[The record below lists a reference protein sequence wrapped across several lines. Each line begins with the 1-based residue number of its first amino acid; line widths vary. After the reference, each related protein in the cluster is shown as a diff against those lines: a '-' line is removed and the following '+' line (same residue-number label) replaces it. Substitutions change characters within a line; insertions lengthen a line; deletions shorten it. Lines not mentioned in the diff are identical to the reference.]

1 MYSCDVVFANS
12 TFTILLLLV
21 DREISEDWPLGHTYI
36 VKPASLFWQCFSFIV
51 HSNEVELLKYC
62 T

>member
-21 DREISEDWPLGHTYI
+21 DREIREDWPLGHT
-36 VKPASLFWQCFSFIV
+36 VKPAPLFLQCFSFIV
-51 HSNEVELLKYC
+51 HSNEVELLMY
-62 T
+62 